1 MAPSKKTMLF
11 VCLLFS
17 AVAVV
22 VPVTQG
28 TLGNLLKLIQVQG
41 TVYCTANG
49 NATVSSGGVN
59 ITSPPFRFAVVQ
71 LRCGPGNGTLVSTV
85 ITNLAGQFTIVLNTL
100 QYTVAQL
107 VSSCRV
113 VVTTPLAMCNS
124 TLSSNGTLT
133 SNLTSNGTVRIG
145 IVNVTLVT
153 PISFSV
159 SA

>member
-1 MAPSKKTMLF
+1 MLIS
-11 VCLLFS
+11 LLH
-17 AVAVV
+17 AYVV
-22 VPVTQG
+22 
-28 TLGNLLKLIQVQG
+28 
-41 TVYCTANG
+41 
-49 NATVSSGGVN
+49 
-59 ITSPPFRFAVVQ
+59 AVVQ
-71 LRCGPGNGTLVSTV
+71 LRCGPGNGTLDSTV

-113 VVTTPLAMCNS
+113 VVTTPLARCNS
-124 TLSSNGTLT
+124 TLSSTGTLT